1 MKVCRYCRVTGRVQ
15 GVFFRASTRQ
25 QASAMGVTGWAR
37 NCSDGSVE
45 VLCCGEDTAVA
56 KLVAWLSHGP
66 AAARVSNVSCE
77 TRDYEECDGFGTG

>member
-1 MKVCRYCRVTGRVQ
+1 
-15 GVFFRASTRQ
+15 
-25 QASAMGVTGWAR
+25 MGVTGWAR
-37 NCSDGSVE
+37 NCSDGS
-45 VLCCGEDTAVA
+45 GEDTAVA